1 MKIKSNCKGPQIIDN
16 FLSSASIYRL
26 NNQVLEYGKVHF
38 FGYDN
43 IPIQSNALYDL
54 VSAIHE
60 IIDYEVLGSTAWY
73 NIRPKNPTWHNDISS
88 YCTRNGKFYEPKIL
102 PPYTF
107 IYYMREA
114 KAGGNLTFR
123 NGSTVKPIAN
133 RLAYFPASDD
143 HKVEQY
149 TGNRVSIGIIPWPE
163 IPEEIFEC
171 KLTSKLSKTLNRIWE
186 IEDGT
191 LT

>member
-1 MKIKSNCKGPQIIDN
+1 MKIKSNCKGPQILDK
-16 FLSSASIYRL
+16 FLSQEHIDRL

-38 FGYDN
+38 FGYN
-43 IPIQSNALYDL
+43 SIPMNGALYGL

-60 IIDYEVLGSTAWY
+60 IIDYKVLGSTAWY
-73 NIRPKNPTWHNDISS
+73 NIRPKNPNWHKDISS

-114 KAGGNLTFR
+114 NIGGNLIFL
-123 NGSTVKPIAN
+123 NGSAVKPIAN
-133 RLAYFPASDD
+133 RLVYFPASDD

-149 TGNRVSIGIIPWPE
+149 AGNRVSIGIIPWPE

-171 KLTSKLSKTLNRIWE
+171 KLTSASQKTLNRIWE
-186 IEDGT
+186 IEDVT

>member
-1 MKIKSNCKGPQIIDN
+1 MIIEDNYIKNELYDALCTLHI
-16 FLSSASIYRL
+16 
-26 NNQVLEYGKVHF
+26 EYNKVHWL
-38 FGYDN
+38 GYD
-43 IPIQSNALYDL
+43 ALSQHALHDL
-54 VSAIHE
+54 MIRTKPEEPHRGA
-60 IIDYEVLGSTAWY
+60 TAWY